1 MILILGSVYDDVLYF
16 DTQLKK
22 RREETFKD
30 HFKIIFGELYGQN
43 VVLAYNIFTNYMSSV
58 VTTYL
63 ISKYDVI
70 AVINVGSVRCL
81 DDFKEG
87 DIVYSETLFLGDAD
101 VSVFEK
107 VNKGQV
113 PTYPQIFRGNSYF
126 NNLINV
132 YSSKFIISNVKK
144 GNYISLNREI
154 VSIDQLNQIKNEN
167 VILGVSKDFIFDST
181 FGGVAIS
188 SATFDVPFVCLK
200 VVISKIKDKVTTLER
215 IRCIKEYANVGKII
229 SAIILEIGRKDTLT
243 VDTLN

>member
-107 VNKGQV
+107 VKKGQV
-113 PTYPQIFRGNSYF
+113 PTYPQIFSGNSYF

-154 VSIDQLNQIKNEN
+154 VSIYQLKQIKNEN

-181 FGGVAIS
+181 FGGVALS

>member
-107 VNKGQV
+107 VKKGQV
-113 PTYPQIFRGNSYF
+113 PTYPQIFSGNSYF

-167 VILGVSKDFIFDST
+167 VNLGVSKDFIFDST
-181 FGGVAIS
+181 FGGVALS

>member
-70 AVINVGSVRCL
+70 AVIKVGSVRCL

-107 VNKGQV
+107 VKKGQV
-113 PTYPQIFRGNSYF
+113 PTYPQIFSGNSYF

-181 FGGVAIS
+181 FGGVALS

>member
-70 AVINVGSVRCL
+70 AVIHVGSVRCL

-107 VNKGQV
+107 VKKGQV
-113 PTYPQIFRGNSYF
+113 PTYPQIFSGNSYF

-181 FGGVAIS
+181 FGGVALS

>member
-30 HFKIIFGELYGQN
+30 HFKIIFGQLYGQN

-107 VNKGQV
+107 VKKGQV
-113 PTYPQIFRGNSYF
+113 PTYPQIFSGNSYF

-181 FGGVAIS
+181 FGGVALS

>member
-101 VSVFEK
+101 VRVIEK
-107 VNKGQV
+107 VKKGQV
-113 PTYPQIFRGNSYF
+113 PTYPQIFSGNSYF

-181 FGGVAIS
+181 FGGVALS

-229 SAIILEIGRKDTLT
+229 SSIILEIGRKDTLT

>member
-107 VNKGQV
+107 VKKGQV
-113 PTYPQIFRGNSYF
+113 PTYPQIFSGNSYF

-181 FGGVAIS
+181 FGGVALS

-215 IRCIKEYANVGKII
+215 IRCIKEYDNVEKII

>member
-107 VNKGQV
+107 VKKGQV
-113 PTYPQIFRGNSYF
+113 PTYPQIFSGNSYF

-181 FGGVAIS
+181 FGGVALS

-215 IRCIKEYANVGKII
+215 IRCIKEYANVGTII

>member
-107 VNKGQV
+107 VKKGQV
-113 PTYPQIFRGNSYF
+113 PTYPQIFSGNSYF

-154 VSIDQLNQIKNEN
+154 VSIEQLNQIKNEN
-167 VILGVSKDFIFDST
+167 VILGISKDFIFDST
-181 FGGVAIS
+181 FGGVALS

>member
-107 VNKGQV
+107 VKKGQV
-113 PTYPQIFRGNSYF
+113 PTYPQIFSGNSYF

-181 FGGVAIS
+181 FGGVALS

>member
-107 VNKGQV
+107 VKKGQV
-113 PTYPQIFRGNSYF
+113 PTYPQIFSGNSYF

-181 FGGVAIS
+181 FGGVALS

-229 SAIILEIGRKDTLT
+229 SAIILESGRKDTLT

>member
-1 MILILGSVYDDVLYF
+1 MILILGSVYDDILYF

-101 VSVFEK
+101 VRVFEK
-107 VNKGQV
+107 VKKGQV
-113 PTYPQIFRGNSYF
+113 PTYPQIFSGNSYF

-181 FGGVAIS
+181 FGGVALS

>member
-107 VNKGQV
+107 VKKGQV
-113 PTYPQIFRGNSYF
+113 PTYPQIFSGNSYF

-181 FGGVAIS
+181 FGGVALS
-188 SATFDVPFVCLK
+188 SATFDVPFVCLQ

>member
-107 VNKGQV
+107 VKKGQI
-113 PTYPQIFRGNSYF
+113 PTYPQIFSGNSYF

-181 FGGVAIS
+181 FGGVALS

>member
-107 VNKGQV
+107 VKKGQV
-113 PTYPQIFRGNSYF
+113 PTYPQIFSGNSYF

-144 GNYISLNREI
+144 GNFISLNREI

-181 FGGVAIS
+181 FGGVALS

>member
-107 VNKGQV
+107 VKKGQV
-113 PTYPQIFRGNSYF
+113 PTYPQIFSGNSYF

-181 FGGVAIS
+181 FGGVALS

-215 IRCIKEYANVGKII
+215 IRCIKEYANAGKII

>member
-58 VTTYL
+58 VSTYL

-107 VNKGQV
+107 VKKGQV
-113 PTYPQIFRGNSYF
+113 PTYPQIFSGNSYF

-181 FGGVAIS
+181 FGGVALS

>member
-107 VNKGQV
+107 VKKGQV
-113 PTYPQIFRGNSYF
+113 PTYPQIFSGNSYF

-167 VILGVSKDFIFDST
+167 VIFGVSKDFIFDST
-181 FGGVAIS
+181 FGGVALS

>member
-22 RREETFKD
+22 RREETFKN

-107 VNKGQV
+107 VKKGQV
-113 PTYPQIFRGNSYF
+113 PTYPQIFSGNSYF

-181 FGGVAIS
+181 FGGVALS

>member
-107 VNKGQV
+107 VKKGQV
-113 PTYPQIFRGNSYF
+113 PTYPQIFSGNSYF
-126 NNLINV
+126 NNLINI

-181 FGGVAIS
+181 FGGVALS

>member
-107 VNKGQV
+107 VKKGQV
-113 PTYPQIFRGNSYF
+113 PTYPQIFSGNSYF

-167 VILGVSKDFIFDST
+167 VMLGVSKDFIVDST
-181 FGGVAIS
+181 FGGVALS

>member
-107 VNKGQV
+107 VKKGQV
-113 PTYPQIFRGNSYF
+113 PTYPQIFSGNSYF

-154 VSIDQLNQIKNEN
+154 VSIDQLNQIKHEN

-181 FGGVAIS
+181 FGGVALS

>member
-107 VNKGQV
+107 VKKGQV
-113 PTYPQIFRGNSYF
+113 PTYPQIFSGNSYF

-154 VSIDQLNQIKNEN
+154 VSIEQLNQIKNEN

-181 FGGVAIS
+181 FGGVALS

>member
-107 VNKGQV
+107 VKKGQV
-113 PTYPQIFRGNSYF
+113 PTYPQIFSGNSYF

-167 VILGVSKDFIFDST
+167 VILGISKDFIFDST
-181 FGGVAIS
+181 FGGVALS

>member
-16 DTQLKK
+16 DPQLKK

-107 VNKGQV
+107 VKKGQV
-113 PTYPQIFRGNSYF
+113 PTYPQIFSGNSYF

-144 GNYISLNREI
+144 GNFISLNREI

-181 FGGVAIS
+181 FGGVALS

>member
-107 VNKGQV
+107 VKKGQV
-113 PTYPQIFRGNSYF
+113 PTYPQIFSGNSYF

-132 YSSKFIISNVKK
+132 YTSKFIISNVKK

-181 FGGVAIS
+181 FGGVALS

>member
-107 VNKGQV
+107 VKKGQV
-113 PTYPQIFRGNSYF
+113 PTYPQIFSGNSYF

-167 VILGVSKDFIFDST
+167 VILGVSKDFILDST
-181 FGGVAIS
+181 FGGVALS

>member
-87 DIVYSETLFLGDAD
+87 DIDYSETLFLGDAD

-107 VNKGQV
+107 VKKGQV
-113 PTYPQIFRGNSYF
+113 PTYPQIFSGNSYF

-181 FGGVAIS
+181 FGGVALS

>member
-107 VNKGQV
+107 VKKGQV
-113 PTYPQIFRGNSYF
+113 PTYPQIFSGNSYF

-144 GNYISLNREI
+144 SNYISLNREI

-181 FGGVAIS
+181 FGGVALS

>member
-107 VNKGQV
+107 VKKGQV
-113 PTYPQIFRGNSYF
+113 PTYPQIFSGNSYF

-154 VSIDQLNQIKNEN
+154 VSIDQLNQIKNKN

-181 FGGVAIS
+181 FGGVALS

>member
-107 VNKGQV
+107 VKKGQV
-113 PTYPQIFRGNSYF
+113 PTYPQIFSGNSYF

-181 FGGVAIS
+181 FGGVALS

-229 SAIILEIGRKDTLT
+229 SAIILEIGRKDKPRKF
-243 VDTLN
+243 

>member
-81 DDFKEG
+81 DDFKDG

-107 VNKGQV
+107 VKKGQV
-113 PTYPQIFRGNSYF
+113 PTYPQIFSGNSYF

-181 FGGVAIS
+181 FGGVALS

>member
-107 VNKGQV
+107 VKKGQV
-113 PTYPQIFRGNSYF
+113 PTYPQIFSGNSYF
-126 NNLINV
+126 NTLINV

-144 GNYISLNREI
+144 GNFISLNREI

-181 FGGVAIS
+181 FGGVALS

>member
-107 VNKGQV
+107 VKKGQV
-113 PTYPQIFRGNSYF
+113 PTYPQIFSGNSYF

-181 FGGVAIS
+181 FGGVALS

-200 VVISKIKDKVTTLER
+200 VVISKIKEKVTTLER

>member
-81 DDFKEG
+81 DDFKEV

-107 VNKGQV
+107 VKKGQV
-113 PTYPQIFRGNSYF
+113 PTYPQIFSGNSYF

-181 FGGVAIS
+181 FGGVALS

>member
-1 MILILGSVYDDVLYF
+1 MILILGSAYDDVLYF

-107 VNKGQV
+107 VKKGQV
-113 PTYPQIFRGNSYF
+113 PTYPQIFSGNSYF

-181 FGGVAIS
+181 FGGVALS